1 MSSAK
6 AKSPK
11 SATGSTSNRVTIR
24 NECGLHA
31 RAASKFVNLVAEF
44 EAEVTVSK
52 GTQSVSGQSI
62 LGLMML
68 AAGPGT
74 KIIIS
79 TDGSQAAEAS
89 AALCRLVEARFEE

>member
-6 AKSPK
+6 ARSPK
-11 SATGSTSNRVTIR
+11 GAARPISNCVTIR
-24 NECGLHA
+24 NERGLHA
-31 RAASKFVNLVAEF
+31 RAASKFVKLVAEF
-44 EAEVTVSK
+44 EAEVTVAK

-74 KIIIS
+74 EITIS
-79 TDGSQAAEAS
+79 TDGPQAADAA
-89 AALCRLVEARFEE
+89 AALCGLVDARFDE